1 VKATDWQEK
10 AGAAHRNS
18 TSSFH
23 KQGRWSSLE
32 IERLI
37 SVFRRT
43 FTAAFVTASV
53 ALAVAPAF
61 AGGFETTCTVYDS
74 QGSQLTYL
82 FGENDADTFVEKGF
96 QKGTKMVFSEVGH
109 RPIWRVGTTDNGGFA
124 FRSEDAP
131 GWTIYVDK
139 HDRATL
145 DHNGRTAGKGMCG
158 VAVEP
163 VQKTAD
169 KGIE

>member
-1 VKATDWQEK
+1 MGMVFLKSNHA
-10 AGAAHRNS
+10 
-18 TSSFH
+18 
-23 KQGRWSSLE
+23 RWKETTTMNRFL
-32 IERLI
+32 
-37 SVFRRT
+37 
-43 FTAAFVTASV
+43 TAA
-53 ALAVAPAF
+53 ALALSIGVSTVPAF
-61 AGGFETTCTVYDS
+61 AGGFETTCTIYDS

-96 QKGTKMVFSEVGH
+96 QKGSKMVISEVGH

-124 FRSEDAP
+124 FRSEADR
-131 GWTIYVDK
+131 GWTIYIDK
-139 HDRATL
+139 HDHAIL

-163 VQKTAD
+163 VQTAD